1 MGKIANTDRW
11 QRLRALTPA
20 RIALARTGNA
30 LTTDEVLR
38 FALAHARA
46 RDAVHL
52 PLDVAALA
60 AALDAAG
67 FAHLQVQSAAPDRV
81 TYLLR
86 PDLGRRLREPD
97 RDALQSQEAAPAE
110 VCFVVADGLSAR
122 AVQAHAVPL
131 LRAFYALGAG
141 RWTAAPVVIAVQAR
155 VALGDEIGA
164 LLGARLVAVL
174 IGERPGLSAPDSLGI
189 YVTHAPRVGCSDAE
203 RNCISNVRPDGL
215 AIDEAARRL
224 AWLVETALRRGVT
237 GVALKDE
244 ADSDTIAVRD
254 RAALPP
260 G

>member
-1 MGKIANTDRW
+1 
-11 QRLRALTPA
+11 
-20 RIALARTGNA
+20 
-30 LTTDEVLR
+30 
-38 FALAHARA
+38 
-46 RDAVHL
+46 
-52 PLDVAALA
+52 
-60 AALDAAG
+60 
-67 FAHLQVQSAAPDRV
+67 
-81 TYLLR
+81 
-86 PDLGRRLREPD
+86 
-97 RDALQSQEAAPAE
+97 
-110 VCFVVADGLSAR
+110 
-122 AVQAHAVPL
+122 
-131 LRAFYALGAG
+131 
-141 RWTAAPVVIAVQAR
+141 
-155 VALGDEIGA
+155 
-164 LLGARLVAVL
+164 VL